1 MKKGGAGCAAM
12 AGGKRR
18 SRKSTKR
25 GGGNC
30 SAMAG
35 GKRRRSRKM
44 RGGNFYGVGEPI
56 TPGAIEYRA
65 VENSGPLPGGQ
76 IPSGDIA
83 PGKMTGASRRKKGR
97 RGMRGG
103 ASQVPAMRAN
113 SGFTGEGTA
122 GLADYRDVGTVG
134 RGGNP
139 Y

>member
-1 MKKGGAGCAAM
+1 MGGKRRTRKSVKRGGGECSAM

-18 SRKSTKR
+18 SRKTASKR
-25 GGGNC
+25 
-30 SAMAG
+30 
-35 GKRRRSRKM
+35 KL
-44 RGGNFYGVGEPI
+44 RGGNFYGMGAPI
-56 TPGAIEYRA
+56 TPGAVEWTA
-65 VENSGPLPGGQ
+65 VENNGPLPGGQ

-83 PGKMTGASRRKKGR
+83 PGTMTGASRRKKGR

-103 ASQVPAMRAN
+103 ATQVPAMRAN
-113 SGFTGEGTA
+113 SGFTGTGTA